1 MKTLQNLSKVLA
13 VVLLGTLLVFAA
25 KRTVEFEVKGAC
37 GMCETRIEQTAKGI
51 NGVKKADWTLAN
63 NMLQLKFDDKKTSVV
78 EVRKALAAVG
88 HDNGDFRAPDDVYEN
103 LPACCHYE
111 REDMSKT
118 SGCASGNCSDE
129 KSAMHEKH
137 EKHEMHATMS
147 AEEEHE
153 CSGTCSEEEKAA
165 CEHEENETE

>member
-1 MKTLQNLSKVLA
+1 MKTLQNLNKILA
-13 VVLLGTLLVFAA
+13 VLLLGTLLVFAA
-25 KRTVEFEVKGAC
+25 KRTVTFEVNGAC

-51 NGVKKADWTLAN
+51 DGVKKADWSLDDH
-63 NMLQLKFDDKKTSVV
+63 MLMLKFDDKKTSEI

-111 REDMSKT
+111 RKDMKMMDQSMQMNSK
-118 SGCASGNCSDE
+118 SEQMN
-129 KSAMHEKH
+129 AMHEKH
-137 EKHEMHATMS
+137 AKHEKHASMTTEK
-147 AEEEHE
+147 EQE

-165 CEHEENETE
+165 CEQEE